1 MQGDMNEG
9 YNSFIKAEEKS
20 NNQLI
25 LTLIAFLFFIVVL
38 GSVFVRYQRKMIFF
52 INSMKNNLSQISK
65 QNWEIADLENQSFAE
80 FNDLSESINLMKF
93 KLHDY
98 FSRIQEQ
105 NEIENNIQLI

>member
-1 MQGDMNEG
+1 
-9 YNSFIKAEEKS
+9 
-20 NNQLI
+20 
-25 LTLIAFLFFIVVL
+25 
-38 GSVFVRYQRKMIFF
+38 
-52 INSMKNNLSQISK
+52 MKNNLSQISK

-105 NEIENNIQLI
+105 NEIGWLNILSIILRSINLQTVINMNKHNK